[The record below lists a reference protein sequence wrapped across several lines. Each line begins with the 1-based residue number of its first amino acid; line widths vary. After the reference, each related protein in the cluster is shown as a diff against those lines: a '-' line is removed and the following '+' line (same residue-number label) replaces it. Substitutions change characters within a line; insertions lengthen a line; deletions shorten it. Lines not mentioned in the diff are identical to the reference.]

1 MDIFH
6 ERRGTLPSMLEFW
19 IPYAQSGWTKKRV
32 HARIL
37 DSIRSGLHNKKL
49 GDISRHLLALTYL

>member
-37 DSIRSGLHNKKL
+37 DSIRSGLHIKN
-49 GDISRHLLALTYL
+49 